1 MPGAPR
7 LQGRM
12 GCGVRKRRGV
22 QAALGT
28 YPGARPL
35 ATRWRGFF
43 GTGRSKPHDMGAH
56 LAGQP
61 RGRLLRPE
69 CTDHYTARMP
79 TGTTRPT
86 HPPEKSMSRVC
97 TELSP
102 HPRHRRQTTPAPGIP
117 RTGVSQSHMQFL
129 QAELRRPTS
138 LPQPYACVS
147 SLPSTRPSVMAIP
160 MVRPVM
166 GVEYSMAKRPPELL
180 PVAYRLTIGL

>member
-22 QAALGT
+22 RAALGT
-28 YPGARPL
+28 YPGAQPL

-43 GTGRSKPHDMGAH
+43 GTGRSKPHDMGAR
-56 LAGQP
+56 LIGQP
-61 RGRLLRPE
+61 PEAPLAPRMCQPLYGTHAGWNRP
-69 CTDHYTARMP
+69 A
-79 TGTTRPT
+79 T
-86 HPPEKSMSRVC
+86 HPPEKSMSEAC
-97 TELSP
+97 TGLSP
-102 HPRHRRQTTPAPGIP
+102 PPNPSKQTEPAPGIP
-117 RTGVSQSHMQFL
+117 RTGVGQSHMHFL
-129 QAELRRPTS
+129 QVEPRKSAS
-138 LPQPYACVS
+138 LAQLYACVS

-160 MVRPVM
+160 MVKPVM